1 METVLQQ
8 DCEAESM
15 IAASDKKRIKIDYLR
30 KTKISAMREIFHN
43 LGSYL
48 NNP

>member
-15 IAASDKKRIKIDYLR
+15 ISAWDKKRRKIDFLR
-30 KTKISAMREIFHN
+30 KTEMSAMREILHN